1 VGGIRSPVFF
11 DRIAK
16 SINHGTYQGLQIM
29 TRLNSAAPVFAVAD
43 VGVTMHWY
51 KEELGFS
58 GDAVPA
64 H

>member
-1 VGGIRSPVFF
+1 
-11 DRIAK
+11 
-16 SINHGTYQGLQIM
+16 M

-58 GDAVPA
+58 GDAVLA